1 MSVFIT
7 LVGPAAVCWIA
18 LLSNQYSATTQL
30 ARKLRSDIFH
40 RLFLRNSKERNYQ
53 AKVDFF
59 DQEKNTTIREL
70 ISLGGKALGSGGREF
85 MEQYQAVYRRYR

>member
-1 MSVFIT
+1 MENQIGVFIGVFIT

-40 RLFLRNSKERNYQ
+40 RLFLRNSKQRNYQ

-59 DQEKNTTIREL
+59 AQEKNTTKHEL
-70 ISLGGKALGSGGREF
+70 ISLGGKALGSGEREF
-85 MEQYQAVYRRYR
+85 MEQ